1 MAGTLDLD
9 TLQHRLALV
18 ESRVLGGQGQGQE
31 KDGIEKPPDVVMRLD
46 GLGISRAAQL
56 LGSKLDQVAAKC
68 PDLVACDRYL
78 QELTSPLM
86 GKNGSVVGLA
96 ASLSEVMSKRESIIK
111 ATENLA
117 ELKILSAHI
126 NVSVDEIAM
135 GRLLALEHDIED
147 MKRAL
152 ELQTQEITE
161 ILDYYDTAMSVLSGI
176 SLKWDSI

>member
-9 TLQHRLALV
+9 TMRRRLALV
-18 ESRVLGGQGQGQE
+18 ESRVLGGQRQGQ
-31 KDGIEKPPDVVMRLD
+31 DGVVAESPGVVMQLD
-46 GLGISRAAQL
+46 GLGVSRAAQL
-56 LGSKLDQVAAKC
+56 LGGKLDQVAAKC

-78 QELTSPLM
+78 QELTPLLM

-96 ASLSEVMSKRESIIK
+96 ASLNEIMTKRESIIK

-117 ELKILSAHI
+117 ELKVLSVHI
-126 NVSVDEIAM
+126 DVSVDGIAM
-135 GRLLALEHDIED
+135 GRLLALENDIED

-152 ELQTQEITE
+152 ELQTQEIIE